1 MLYGQQAEEAARRAA
16 TAPKTE
22 KVFVYGTLIKGEP
35 NAHWA
40 GDAKRE
46 AASVKGCVYDTR
58 WGFPAIITD
67 ATSQNKV
74 VGEVIT
80 TSRAGL
86 AKMDILEGVAN
97 GLYARK
103 RVKATTASGEVVECW
118 VYELARGLPA
128 EAIFIK
134 CGSWV
139 KYARAMRARS
149 SRGL

>member
-1 MLYGQQAEEAARRAA
+1 MLYGQQAEEAARQAA
-16 TAPKTE
+16 PARKTE

-35 NAHWA
+35 NARWA
-40 GDAKRE
+40 GDAERE

-67 ATSQNKV
+67 ANSQNKV
-74 VGEVIT
+74 VGEVLT
-80 TSRAGL
+80 TTPAGL
-86 AKMDILEGVAN
+86 ANMDVLEGYPR
-97 GLYARK
+97 LYTRK

-139 KYARAMRARS
+139 KYARALRERS
-149 SRGL
+149 RRGL